1 MTLFRRSLSLSTG
14 GQTLSLD
21 LNAAAPSC
29 AKYFVGTRIKKKIK
43 IKANEKKKKK
53 TYQKRKCVSRDKV
66 ETLLTLHFGDKISA
80 KELMI
85 ATFFRV
91 CREKMF
97 QKWQTRD
104 IIQNLKI
111 TKEMRQIVLLVGLA
125 ASPLPTISSPTRCFF
140 VSFFRLGDL
149 THGNAR
155 THRRAGRLASD

>member
-1 MTLFRRSLSLSTG
+1 VC
-14 GQTLSLD
+14 QI
-21 LNAAAPSC
+21 
-29 AKYFVGTRIKKKIK
+29 FVGTRILKKIK
-43 IKANEKKKKK
+43 IKANENNKKKK
-53 TYQKRKCVSRDKV
+53 TYQKRKWVSRDKV

-111 TKEMRQIVLLVGLA
+111 TKEMRQIV
-125 ASPLPTISSPTRCFF
+125 
-140 VSFFRLGDL
+140 
-149 THGNAR
+149 
-155 THRRAGRLASD
+155 